1 MLDSP
6 RGRLLAWLLLLLLAA
21 SAVEVRYLT
30 LLSPANLRLAREWSG
45 ESVDQPGYPEFLR
58 EVESRTPPGSRIV
71 IVVPRR
77 WFEGYAYAYYRANYL
92 VGDRVILPAIGT
104 DDVPIRS
111 NLLGADFVA
120 AWAMELPVATHEEV
134 WRGFRGS
141 LLRKRAP
148 SP

>member
-1 MLDSP
+1 MSDWP
-6 RGRLLAWLLLLLLAA
+6 RGRLLAWLLLLLIAV

-30 LLSPANLRLAREWSG
+30 ILAPANLRLAREWFG
-45 ESVDQPGYPEFLR
+45 KSVDQPGYPEFLR

-92 VGDRVILPAIGT
+92 VGDRVILPAIWT
-104 DDVPIRS
+104 DDVPIRP